1 MAREAVPPM
10 SDATV
15 PFRDWVGS
23 AYRLLLDRLGTLGKF
38 LGGVLMALF
47 LGGLLYSAV
56 LNAWTWLQVF
66 FLVVFLAVDGYML
79 SVLFDQGL
87 RRRVF
92 LWLIRDDVLG
102 WHFPIVAVGIVF
114 FLLAIAIFSTSAVLF
129 QGWGLMDLRDP
140 SCAPPCVIDTGAVA
154 NFYTWHLAEA
164 VPLLQ
169 VNETL
174 HWTEPLVYRGALAGW
189 LVLGFKI
196 AVILPLVQ
204 SIRIYWKVRSEIPR
218 LRLRAWP
225 RVIREGVS
233 VTISWA
239 SAPPPSGYAFDVYVE
254 KPPAEEVQPYQ
265 GWVADHASPEHASDR
280 EDELRQAWAQEAL
293 GERWTTWLAGQ
304 TGTSSEYTPSGPG
317 VFRFQAQWRDTATGK
332 MSSMRK
338 VSIRSR
344 PGRDA
349 GFPREALE
357 FEVSPYP
364 GFSDSAIAWSGGGTP
379 PTGKG
384 RTFATAFSQGGLYT
398 VTARCGD
405 AKTEFSVTICPIDE
419 WLARARSFYGP
430 SIDFSKVTLKGS
442 RLVLGPSG
450 TGWTCND
457 VIRFKRPHRAED
469 LPSEATLIHELG
481 HVWEHQSG
489 QAQLLKGFVEQVGRL
504 VGRDPYDFGG
514 LSGVKR
520 AQALTEFSKESQAQ
534 VITEYWKSN
543 NGYEEDRK
551 GIPFSTPGY
560 VEDLRRLVEG
570 AGIGA
575 GSSAR
580 RTIVG
585 RMDAAVASLV
595 NALVNRLD

>member
-1 MAREAVPPM
+1 M
-10 SDATV
+10 SDKVV

-23 AYRLLLDRLGTLGKF
+23 ACRLVLDRLGTLGKF

-56 LNAWTWLQVF
+56 LNAWTWLQVL

-102 WHFPIVAVGIVF
+102 WHYPIVAVGIIF

-140 SCAPPCVIDTGAVA
+140 SCAPPCVLDAAAVA
-154 NFYTWHLAEA
+154 NYYTWHLAEA

-169 VNETL
+169 INETL
-174 HWTEPLVYRGALAGW
+174 HWTEPLVYQGALAGW

-204 SIRIYWKVRSEIPR
+204 SIRIYWKVRSETPR

-225 RVIREGVS
+225 RVTREGVP

-239 SAPPPSGYAFDVYVE
+239 SAPPPSGYSFDVYVE
-254 KPPAEEVQPYQ
+254 KPAAAEIQPNH
-265 GWVADHASPEHASDR
+265 GWVADSASPQDASDQ
-280 EDELRQAWAQEAL
+280 EELRQAFIREFL
-293 GERWTTWLAGQ
+293 GERWTTWLMGQ
-304 TGTSSEYTPSGPG
+304 TKTSSEYAPSGPG
-317 VFRFQAQWRDTATGK
+317 VFRFQARWRDAAAGT
-332 MSSMRK
+332 MSNTPRK
-338 VSIRSR
+338 VSVHSR
-344 PGRDA
+344 PGREA
-349 GFPREALE
+349 GFPSEPFE

-364 GFSDSAIAWSGGGTP
+364 GFSDSDIAWSGGGTP

-384 RTFATAFSQGGLYT
+384 RTFATAFPDGGLYT
-398 VTARCGD
+398 VIARCGD
-405 AKTEFSVTICPIDE
+405 AKTEFAVTICPIDE

-430 SIDFSKVTLKGS
+430 SIDLSRVTLKGS

-450 TGWTCND
+450 TAWTCND

-489 QAQLLKGFVEQVGRL
+489 QAQLLKGFVEQIGRL

-514 LSGVKR
+514 PTGVNR
-520 AQALTEFSKESQAQ
+520 ARALTEFSKESQAQ

-560 VEDLRRLVEG
+560 MEDLRRLVEG

-585 RMDAAVASLV
+585 RMDAAVASVV
-595 NALVNRLD
+595 NVLVNRLDG